1 MADDAVG
8 IAELSATGT
17 ASSSTFLRGDNAW
30 AAPSNPITLISDTD
44 ISDAATFNFTGF
56 DSSKYDSYEFLF
68 HNVVPATDNVYLWCR
83 LSTDGGSSYDNGASD
98 YDWRILST
106 SHHST
111 SARFD
116 VDTTAAQISLN
127 GDDVTSNRSQGS
139 DADEGGV
146 NGRVEIMLPNNTAY
160 HPRIAWRVWGFG
172 PSNIPNSHM
181 GTACHLTAQDTDG
194 IQFLFSSGN
203 IESGTIKVYGR
214 NVS

>member
-1 MADDAVG
+1 MC
-8 IAELSATGT
+8 I
-17 ASSSTFLRGDNAW
+17 R
-30 AAPSNPITLISDTD
+30 
-44 ISDAATFNFTGF
+44 
-56 DSSKYDSYEFLF
+56 DS
-68 HNVVPATDNVYLWCR
+68 
-83 LSTDGGSSYDNGASD
+83 
-98 YDWRILST
+98 LST

-139 DADEGGV
+139 DADEGCV